1 VREADLPFDGDATI
15 IEALEL
21 LRYGRAQIAAGKWCQ
36 GNYSDDAGNRCAVGW
51 IITTDPLQFSE
62 SLALQELY
70 AALPPTAQQL
80 HIWPTPCVIH
90 YNDTHTRKSVLAL
103 YDRAIAA
110 LDARHGGDN
119 A

>member
-1 VREADLPFDGDATI
+1 LPFYGDATI
-15 IEALEL
+15 IEALDK
-21 LRYGRAQIAAGKWCQ
+21 LRYARAQIAAGKWCQ
-36 GNYSDDAGNRCAVGW
+36 GCYSDDSGNRCAVGW

-62 SLALQELY
+62 SLALQELHD
-70 AALPPTAQQL
+70 ALPARAKL
-80 HIWPTPCVIH
+80 IHIWLTRSITH
-90 YNDTHTRKSVLAL
+90 YNDTHTRESVLAL